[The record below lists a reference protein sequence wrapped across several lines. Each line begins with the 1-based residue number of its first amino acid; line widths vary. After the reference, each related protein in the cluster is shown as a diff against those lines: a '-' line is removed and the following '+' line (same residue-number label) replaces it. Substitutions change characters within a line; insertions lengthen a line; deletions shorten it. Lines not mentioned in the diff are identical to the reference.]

1 MFAEVKA
8 MLPIS
13 GDAYDQ
19 EIIMQIKAA
28 ELDLTRTA
36 EIVLPGS
43 IEISRNAETG
53 AIVDESTLNDDRE
66 IRSVVSEV
74 ER

>member
-19 EIIMQIKAA
+19 EIIMQIP
-28 ELDLTRTA
+28 EGL
-36 EIVLPGS
+36 I
-43 IEISRNAETG
+43 
-53 AIVDESTLNDDRE
+53 
-66 IRSVVSEV
+66 
-74 ER
+74 